1 MTAMADDEFMTVA
14 VVATVLKLNQQT
26 VRNWIEAG
34 TLPAVRIG
42 RRVRIRRQDFDQ
54 LVDRGYRAGSASQD
68 ESRRA
73 QDFWSGE
80 GHAEPVSP
88 PD

>member
-1 MTAMADDEFMTVA
+1 LVRLGG
-14 VVATVLKLNQQT
+14 VLK
-26 VRNWIEAG
+26 NWIDAG
-34 TLPAVRIG
+34 TLPALRIG

-54 LVDRGYRAGSASQD
+54 LVDRGYRAGSRSQD
-68 ESRRA
+68 ESRGA

-80 GHAEPVSP
+80 AHAEPVSP